1 MREVRLSNPFGF
13 IPLTREEEKA
23 ADELRELLQVLDARH
38 ASDVLEADERQRASC
53 DVLFAQV
60 EEFADQLQTL
70 DPEVG
75 DAAQEVSRVVRAL
88 APIETVHDRLTVL
101 AREAARLKAEVVEL
115 KRQKSLR
122 SKLIRALER
131 AVLFAASLVDA
142 LVIPLAGLMMIL
154 ALMNDSLL

>member
-1 MREVRLSNPFGF
+1 MSKPFGF
-13 IPLTREEEKA
+13 IPLPREEEEA
-23 ADELRELLQVLDARH
+23 ADELRELLRVLDARH
-38 ASDVLEADERQRASC
+38 VSDVLEADERQRASC

-70 DPEVG
+70 DPEVH
-75 DAAQEVSRVVRAL
+75 DAAQNVNRVVL
-88 APIETVHDRLTVL
+88 ASAATETVRDRLTVL

-131 AVLFAASLVDA
+131 AVPFAASLVDA
-142 LVIPLAGLMMIL
+142 LVIPLAGLLMIL
-154 ALMNDSLL
+154 ALMNDGLL